1 MIDKEVLEG
10 YRTFKDPYQI
20 EKDYLQDLILYNI
33 YRESTQEFV
42 LKGGTAFS
50 KFYFSDRFSED
61 LDFTLQK
68 NGGELVYLSDAI
80 NKVLGE
86 LEYEHDFKEKLSE
99 NKYHTISAMV
109 LIKGPRFN
117 RKDSTIQQLRF
128 EISTGHSLLLKPQA
142 MARNPIYADA
152 RSYVALVMQQDE
164 IIAEKI
170 RALAS
175 EGRRH
180 KERDLY
186 DVYYFLGKGAKIRKD
201 ILETKFAE
209 VDKKLDINAILSA
222 IHGIKQ
228 KWDDLTPYVQHTLQ
242 DYNEVSGY
250 VITALKNSL
259 SSSSIE

>member
-1 MIDKEVLEG
+1 MIDKGVLER
-10 YRTFKDPYQI
+10 YRNFKDPYQI
-20 EKDYLQDLILYNI
+20 EKDYLQDLILYSI
-33 YRESTQEFV
+33 YRETAQEFV

-68 NGGELVYLSDAI
+68 NGGELAYVSEAI
-80 NKVLGE
+80 GKALEE
-86 LEYEHDFKEKLSE
+86 LEYEHKFEEELKENE
-99 NKYHTISAMV
+99 YHTISATV
-109 LIKGPRFN
+109 LVKGPRYN
-117 RKDSTIQQLRF
+117 GKDSTIQRLRF

-170 RALAS
+170 RALVS

-186 DVYYFLGKGAKIRKD
+186 DIYYFLGKGAKVRKD

-209 VDKKLDINAILSA
+209 VGKKLDINAIVLA
-222 IHGIKQ
+222 IQDIKQ
-228 KWDDLTPYVQHTLQ
+228 KWEDLAPFVQHTLQ
-242 DYNEVSGY
+242 DYNEVSEH
-250 VITALKNSL
+250 VISALKNSL
-259 SSSSIE
+259 YTSTE

>member
-1 MIDKEVLEG
+1 MIDKEILEG

-20 EKDYLQDLILYNI
+20 EKDYLQDLILYSV

-68 NGGELVYLSDAI
+68 NGGELAYVSEAI
-80 NKVLGE
+80 DKALGE
-86 LEYEHDFKEKLSE
+86 LEYEHEFKEKPNE
-99 NKYHTISAMV
+99 NEYHTISAVV
-109 LIKGPRFN
+109 LIKGPRYN
-117 RKDSTIQQLRF
+117 GKASSVQQLRF

-170 RALAS
+170 RALVS

-186 DVYYFLGKGAKIRKD
+186 DIYYFLGKGAKVRKD

-209 VDKKLDINAILSA
+209 VGKKLDVNAIVLA
-222 IHGIKQ
+222 IHDIKQ
-228 KWDDLTPYVQHTLQ
+228 TWNSLAPFVQHTLQ
-242 DYNEVSGY
+242 DYNEVSEH
-250 VITALKNSL
+250 VISALKNSL
-259 SSSSIE
+259 SSSSTE